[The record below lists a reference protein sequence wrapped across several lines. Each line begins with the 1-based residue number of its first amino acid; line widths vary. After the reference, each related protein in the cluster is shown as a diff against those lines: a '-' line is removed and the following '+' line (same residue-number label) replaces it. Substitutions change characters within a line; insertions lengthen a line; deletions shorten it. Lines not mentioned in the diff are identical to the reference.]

1 MTTTTAAASGLS
13 ATTKTAAPPS
23 APSSALTKLT
33 NDSTTFLK
41 LLTTQ
46 MQNQD
51 PLKPMDT
58 SEYTQ
63 QLVQFS
69 QVEQSIQQNQSLK
82 DILAKLSSND
92 LSNAAALI
100 GHVAS
105 FDSSIA
111 GLASTGG
118 TTWRFTAD
126 RMPQSLVATISDA
139 DGNTI
144 ATQPVDPASGQVT
157 WDGLDSHGTRA
168 PSGTYTLALSA
179 SDAAG
184 SNIPVTIAAEGVV
197 SEVSVEKGQIT
208 LLANGQHYAAT
219 SLARLSSSHLYYGSA
234 RISTPIV
241 L

>member
-33 NDSTTFLK
+33 NDSNTFLK

-144 ATQPVDPASGQVT
+144 ATQPVDPASGQVS

-184 SNIPVTIAAEGVV
+184 SNIPVTIAAEGMV

-219 SLARLSSSHLYYGSA
+219 SLARLSSSH
-234 RISTPIV
+234 
-241 L
+241 

>member
-1 MTTTTAAASGLS
+1 MTTTTAAAVTGLS
-13 ATTKTAAPPS
+13 AANKTA
-23 APSSALTKLT
+23 APSSALAKLT

-111 GLASTGG
+111 GLGPTGG
-118 TTWRFTAD
+118 ATWRFTAD
-126 RMPQSLVATISDA
+126 RMPQSLIATVSDA

-144 ATQPVDPASGQVT
+144 ATQSVDPASGQFT
-157 WDGLDSHGTRA
+157 WNGLDSQGTRA
-168 PSGTYTLALSA
+168 TRGTYSVSLSA

-184 SNIPVTIAAEGVV
+184 SNIPVTIAAEGMV
-197 SEVSVEKGQIT
+197 SEVSVHNGQLT
-208 LLANGQHYAAT
+208 LLANGQNYAAS
-219 SLARLSSSHLYYGSA
+219 SLLHLSSS
-234 RISTPIV
+234 R
-241 L
+241 